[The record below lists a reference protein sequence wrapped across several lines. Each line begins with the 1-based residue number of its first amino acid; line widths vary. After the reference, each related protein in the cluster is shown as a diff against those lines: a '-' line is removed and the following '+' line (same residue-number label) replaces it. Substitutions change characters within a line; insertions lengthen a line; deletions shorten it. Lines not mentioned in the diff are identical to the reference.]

1 MYNMAPMI
9 AEQRLRRRTDAQTLR
24 KLLAAADRDPCALR
38 GKALNMILFLL
49 KKAFGDKHRH
59 GDIFMPVTLEHTVKN
74 LLNVFPNRV
83 TVGAQN
89 EAALYT
95 GVID

>member
-1 MYNMAPMI
+1 
-9 AEQRLRRRTDAQTLR
+9 
-24 KLLAAADRDPCALR
+24 
-38 GKALNMILFLL
+38 
-49 KKAFGDKHRH
+49 
-59 GDIFMPVTLEHTVKN
+59 MPVTLEHTVKN

>member
-1 MYNMAPMI
+1 
-9 AEQRLRRRTDAQTLR
+9 
-24 KLLAAADRDPCALR
+24 
-38 GKALNMILFLL
+38 
-49 KKAFGDKHRH
+49 
-59 GDIFMPVTLEHTVKN
+59 MPVTLEHTVKN

-95 GVID
+95 GVIDQLCLGTHVGEPLGKIDLHIGYLFYSFVLCHK